1 MAFSKGYDIGD
12 TVYVNYD
19 ISGSNNWDPVSR
31 VVATIRATGTGNVA
45 TVTFSTGNQIV
56 DSDASS
62 TVYTTEAAAAAARVT
77 EVISNSASV
86 VATDT
91 TTSIVS
97 TAGNSSTTL
106 GRIG

>member
-1 MAFSKGYDIGD
+1 MAISKSYDIGD
-12 TVYVNYD
+12 TVYVNYP
-19 ISGSNNWDPVSR
+19 ISGSSNYDPVSR
-31 VVATIRATGTGNVA
+31 VVATVKSTGTGNVA
-45 TVTFSTGNQIV
+45 LVTFTTGNQIV

-62 TVYTTEAAAAAARVT
+62 TVYTAEATAAAARVT
-77 EVISNSASV
+77 EIISNSASV

-97 TAGNSSTTL
+97 TAGQSSTTL